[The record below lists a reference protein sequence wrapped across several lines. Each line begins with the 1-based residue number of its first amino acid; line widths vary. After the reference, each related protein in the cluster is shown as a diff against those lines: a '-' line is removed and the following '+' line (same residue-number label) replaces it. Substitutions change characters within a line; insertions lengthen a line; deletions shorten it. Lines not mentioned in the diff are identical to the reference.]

1 MKLALVTETF
11 PPEINGVAM
20 TLGQLASGLAR
31 RGVEVTV
38 HRPRQPAD
46 GSARSPVSGR
56 PTVQPSE
63 LPASGSVPPF
73 APAPCSPLLAPSASC
88 LYGEMLHPGL
98 PIPGY
103 PMLRLGL
110 PARGA
115 LLRAWRARRP
125 DVVHVA
131 TEGPLGWSALSA
143 ADALGIPLA
152 SSFHTNFHSYSKHYG
167 FAFATRPALAYLR
180 WFHNRTRITLSPTDK
195 LNQELTRDGF
205 RGMRLLSR
213 GVDTE
218 LFSPAHRDDSL
229 RAAWGAGPDDSVFIH
244 VSRLAAEKNYALLFR
259 AWSGIRTAQPRARF
273 VVVSDGPLRAKLQR
287 AHPWALFTGFL
298 ERPELARHYASAD
311 VFLYPSLTETFGNVV
326 TEAMASGLAAS
337 AFAYAAAARYLRDG
351 KNGLLAPFGDEAAFL
366 QNARRLADPDPRP
379 RRQLGLVAR
388 ATAEQIPW
396 SRVIDGFAR
405 DLAEVAASA
414 SARGH
419 SAGDQPPSPQPAAPG
434 P

>member
-31 RGVEVTV
+31 RGFDVTV

-46 GSARSPVSGR
+46 RRPPAPPSGTSSFIH
-56 PTVQPSE
+56 PT
-63 LPASGSVPPF
+63 PPF
-73 APAPCSPLLAPSASC
+73 S
-88 LYGEMLHPGL
+88 EMLHAGV

-103 PMLRLGL
+103 AMLRLGL
-110 PARGA
+110 PARRA
-115 LLRAWRARRP
+115 LLRAWRAERP

-167 FAFATRPALAYLR
+167 FNFLTRPALAYLR
-180 WFHNRTRITLSPTDK
+180 WFHNRTRITLSPTDS
-195 LNQELTRDGF
+195 LNAELTADGF

-218 LFSPAHRDDSL
+218 LFSPAKRDAAL
-229 RAAWGAGPDDSVFIH
+229 RAGWGAAPHDPVFIH

-259 AWSGIRTAQPRARF
+259 AWSQIRAAHPRARF
-273 VVVSDGPLRAKLQR
+273 VVVSDGPLRKKLQR
-287 AHPWALFTGFL
+287 AHPWAVFTGFL
-298 ERPELARHYASAD
+298 DRADLARHYASAD

-326 TEAMASGLAAS
+326 TESMASGLAVCAYD
-337 AFAYAAAARYLRDG
+337 YAAAARYLRHRD
-351 KNGLLAPFGDEAAFL
+351 NGWLVPFGDEAAFL
-366 QNARRLADPDPRP
+366 AGALALAGDDPELRH
-379 RRQLGLVAR
+379 RLGLAAR
-388 ATAEQIPW
+388 ATAENIPW

-405 DLAEVAASA
+405 DLAEVA
-414 SARGH
+414 R
-419 SAGDQPPSPQPAAPG
+419 Q
-434 P
+434 

>member
-31 RGVEVTV
+31 RGVSVTV

-46 GSARSPVSGR
+46 THASTPSPS
-56 PTVQPSE
+56 T
-63 LPASGSVPPF
+63 
-73 APAPCSPLLAPSASC
+73 LAVRPSAPPSGTSSFIHHPSSFSEV
-88 LYGEMLHPGL
+88 LYPGV

-103 PMLRLGL
+103 AMLRLGL

-115 LLRAWRARRP
+115 LLRAWRAERP

-167 FAFATRPALAYLR
+167 FNFLTRPALAYLR
-180 WFHNRTRITLSPTDK
+180 WFHNRTRITLSPTDA
-195 LNQELTRDGF
+195 LNAELTADGF

-213 GVDTE
+213 GVDTDH
-218 LFSPAHRDDSL
+218 FTPAKRDPAL
-229 RAAWGAGPDDSVFIH
+229 RAAWGAGPDDPVYLH

-259 AWSGIRTAQPRARF
+259 AWSQIRDAHPRARF
-273 VVVSDGPLRAKLQR
+273 VVVSDGPLRKKLQR
-287 AHPWALFTGFL
+287 AHPWAVFTGFL
-298 ERPELARHYASAD
+298 NRDDLARHYASAD

-326 TEAMASGLAAS
+326 TESMASGLAVCAYD
-337 AFAYAAAARYLRDG
+337 YAAAARYLRHRE
-351 KNGLLAPFGDEAAFL
+351 NGWLVPLDDEAAFL
-366 QNARRLADPDPRP
+366 SSSLAIAAGGPEL
-379 RRQLGLVAR
+379 RQRLGLAAR
-388 ATAEQIPW
+388 ATAENIPW

-405 DLAEVAASA
+405 DLTEVA
-414 SARGH
+414 R
-419 SAGDQPPSPQPAAPG
+419 Q
-434 P
+434 